1 MDKKDILKYLV
12 IYIII
17 AVGINY
23 FFSKKLNQEEIGT
36 LINLETGKISVSRP
50 MELNLNILKTPINKE
65 FKIKKQEDDQII
77 TKNSRNGEI
86 QFSSFYGAPCSF
98 KYCHPI
104 TKKFITLF
112 DRQNTHTPPLL
123 LVINGVA
130 ITNYKA
136 SINEAED
143 IIKFTTAV
151 NKIEI
156 IRTYTIKENLI
167 ESTLDIKGDGIETI
181 DSIQIIS
188 EEFSPIERD
197 KAEGF
202 FSYNP
207 EEKIIKLSEINQKPL
222 LHAVILKPEITGFQ
236 STYFSQAIIQ
246 KNMFDRAF
254 LDIKTNDAM
263 EKKTYY
269 YLEKTEFEKSSK
281 EISIMFFWY
290 CGAKII
296 SSLKAADERLPLILE
311 QGLFSK
317 IANFLFS
324 IISFLLF
331 SFKNVGISLIIF
343 ALALKLLTV
352 PFLKKIKESN
362 QISKEYQQKLEYIK
376 AKYHDDP
383 KKKSEEELLLIKKYG
398 IFPGFSARIP
408 QIVHIFI
415 MISLPSFLKSNI
427 LFYQVP
433 VGLWMQ
439 DASVPDKYFILPLFC
454 FVFAYLQINDAKLT
468 PMVKIALL
476 IAILIGM
483 YAFSFLA
490 SGMQLF
496 IVTGLVLSYFEK
508 KFLLI

>member
-17 AVGINY
+17 AMGINY
-23 FFSKKLNQEEIGT
+23 FFSKRLNQEEIGT
-36 LINLETGKISVSRP
+36 LVNLEAGKISVSRP
-50 MELNLNILKTPINKE
+50 MELDLNILKTPINKE

-77 TKNSRNGEI
+77 TKNTQNGEI
-86 QFSSFYGAPCSF
+86 EFSSFYGTPISF
-98 KYCHPI
+98 KYRHPI
-104 TKKFITLF
+104 TEKFITLF
-112 DRQNTHTPPLL
+112 DRQSTHTPPLL
-123 LVINGVA
+123 LVINGLA
-130 ITNYKA
+130 ITNYEG
-136 SINEAED
+136 SINEAGD
-143 IIKFTTAV
+143 VIRFTTTV
-151 NKIEI
+151 NKTKIV
-156 IRTYTIKENLI
+156 RTYTIKENLI
-167 ESTLDIKGDGIETI
+167 ESTLDIKGNGTNEI

-197 KAEGF
+197 KADGF
-202 FSYNP
+202 FSYHP
-207 EEKIIKLSEINQKPL
+207 EEKIIKLSEINSKPL

-269 YLEKTEFEKSSK
+269 YLEKTEFEECSK
-281 EISIMFFWY
+281 EISLTFSWY
-290 CGAKII
+290 CGAKIL

-317 IANFLFS
+317 IANFLFF

-331 SFKNVGISLIIF
+331 TFKNVGISLIIF
-343 ALALKLLTV
+343 ALALKLLTI
-352 PFLKKIKESN
+352 PFLKQIKESN

-376 AKYHDDP
+376 AKYHDDQ

-408 QIVHIFI
+408 QILHIFI

-433 VGLWMQ
+433 VGLWMH

-454 FVFAYLQINDAKLT
+454 LLFAYLQINDAKLT
-468 PMVKIALL
+468 PMVKIAIL
-476 IAILIGM
+476 IAIIIGM